1 MRYPASAIGLPAHA
15 WHKITWRE
23 GTAEPLSSRFARVR
37 VRLSH
42 RDYWLAECRHEEWL
56 LIEWLRARQ
65 HQPNI
70 GFQRLRSTLYFV
82 GWSILQQAAL
92 AHRARLPRTQIG
104 VWPWSLRG
112 AKLAWLPRPRTLCI
126 AACGFLVSER
136 ETSPS
141 QKQPPPSLQ
150 GSCYSRNLSAEGIR
164 HCGLNGTSRIRLRP
178 SDED

>member
-112 AKLAWLPRPRTLCI
+112 AKLAWLPRPRNI
-126 AACGFLVSER
+126 V
-136 ETSPS
+136 
-141 QKQPPPSLQ
+141 
-150 GSCYSRNLSAEGIR
+150 
-164 HCGLNGTSRIRLRP
+164 HCRLRISSLRARDESLSETAATKP
-178 SDED
+178 SRKLLFPKPIGRGDPPLRPERHVPNSIATVR